1 MHQFRLQ
8 IQGEMRSKVGGVKY
22 RGMIQTAIGIAKE
35 EVREI
40 IVIIQVISNLTAWF
54 MIYILL
60 QSATAWPAI
69 FIIWR
74 QFIFWKIIQCT
85 F

>member
-40 IVIIQVISNLTAWF
+40 IVIIQVISNLTA
-54 MIYILL
+54 
-60 QSATAWPAI
+60 
-69 FIIWR
+69 
-74 QFIFWKIIQCT
+74 
-85 F
+85 

>member
-1 MHQFRLQ
+1 
-8 IQGEMRSKVGGVKY
+8 MRSKVGGVKY

-35 EVREI
+35 EVREN
-40 IVIIQVISNLTAWF
+40 IVIVYIPSLHLKSYC

-69 FIIWR
+69 FII
-74 QFIFWKIIQCT
+74 
-85 F
+85 

>member
-1 MHQFRLQ
+1 
-8 IQGEMRSKVGGVKY
+8 MRSKVGGVKY

-54 MIYILL
+54 TSYCNQQLHGQQYLL
-60 QSATAWPAI
+60 FDVSLYFERLFNVHFNHKMGFCDTS
-69 FIIWR
+69 FE
-74 QFIFWKIIQCT
+74 F
-85 F
+85 